1 MSYAGR
7 RRDLYPIPKL
17 KKHKPKMVVTGQA
30 DTHSIEIDAGLLKF
44 KKERTTFKNVP
55 PRVNKRLTA

>member
-1 MSYAGR
+1 
-7 RRDLYPIPKL
+7 
-17 KKHKPKMVVTGQA
+17 MVVTGQA
-30 DTHSIEIDAGLLKF
+30 DTHSIEIDTGLLKF